1 MKAIGGDSAQFGS
14 AGKTQDAL
22 YRNYRICS
30 ESFQRESNGAW
41 VPQYTVSRQDATT
54 EKIEFPSH
62 QYQFNH
68 TYRTKRE
75 ADEFAVQMAQ
85 AWIDKA

>member
-1 MKAIGGDSAQFGS
+1 MN
-14 AGKTQDAL
+14 QDTL
-22 YRNYRICS
+22 YRNYRIHG
-30 ESFQRESNGAW
+30 ESFQRESNGGW
-41 VPQYTVSRQDATT
+41 VPQYTVSRQDAAT

-68 TYRTKRE
+68 TYGTERE
-75 ADEFAVQMAQ
+75 ADDFAVQMAR